1 MKLNMFSM
9 GLVVGF
15 GLGLSG
21 AAQAN
26 DEPPLVSEAELFAGL
41 IVGEPLPDVELSEIS
56 GRGGF
61 SGTVVIDGGSFA
73 ELDNSDITSNQ
84 LANISNNSGITTPI
98 QFVGDNNTVQVD
110 IVLNIQLGTVQI
122 TNPVGSTITATPV
135 VSIGAFETG
144 IGR

>member
-1 MKLNMFSM
+1 MKLNTFSM
-9 GLVVGF
+9 SLILGV
-15 GLGLSG
+15 GLSG
-21 AAQAN
+21 AALAN
-26 DEPPLVSEAELFAGL
+26 DEPVPVGDAELFAGL
-41 IVGEPLPDVELSEIS
+41 IVGEPIPDEELSEIH

-84 LANISNNSGITTPI
+84 LANINNNSGITTPI

-135 VSIGAFETG
+135 VSIGAFESG

>member
-1 MKLNMFSM
+1 MKLNTFSM
-9 GLVVGF
+9 SLILGV
-15 GLGLSG
+15 GLSG
-21 AAQAN
+21 AALAS
-26 DEPPLVSEAELFAGL
+26 DEPVPVGDAELFAGL
-41 IVGEPLPDVELSEIS
+41 IVGEPIPDEELSEIH

-84 LANISNNSGITTPI
+84 LANINNNSGITTPI

-135 VSIGAFETG
+135 VSIGAFESG